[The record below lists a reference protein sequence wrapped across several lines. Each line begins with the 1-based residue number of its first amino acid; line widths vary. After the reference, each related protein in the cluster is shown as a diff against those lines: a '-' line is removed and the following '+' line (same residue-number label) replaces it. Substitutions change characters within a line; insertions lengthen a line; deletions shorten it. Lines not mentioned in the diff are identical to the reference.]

1 MADQDSLRHAFRDE
15 IPQSGLSKRQ
25 IRAMRTHERALSTLR
40 ILLNL
45 MMVPVVTVVMTA
57 SIFMQTSPFG
67 DTDAL
72 RHLIAM
78 AGCGAAMKVQVAP
91 AALGQPGYHKRNDPD
106 GDGIACDEGLDLA
119 YVAPAMPQGPEAP
132 TVELRIIGGAKFV
145 KP

>member
-78 AGCGAAMKVQVAP
+78 AGCGAAMKVRWCP
-91 AALGQPGYHKRNDPD
+91 
-106 GDGIACDEGLDLA
+106 
-119 YVAPAMPQGPEAP
+119 
-132 TVELRIIGGAKFV
+132 
-145 KP
+145 